1 MTKRKTFLTIGAPLL
16 ILSLYLGLRR
26 EKVEEPVAMAARPA
40 ASGDRAAGA
49 DLPAQ
54 PRAAGASE
62 AAVAPVDAELVAH
75 LRSRYGAN
83 IGSRYVQIKLIEA
96 LMRHFQKQDPL
107 RWQEAL
113 LAAVRAAFPERHDE
127 IAKNLERR
135 LDYERWMKE
144 SRARLDELD
153 PEQRRAAIREERDR
167 LFGEEAAGEI
177 WASEQKNQ
185 AVSDTLAEIDGQQGK
200 SVSEKLATYKERL
213 EEIHEDQVDG
223 YLENHRHEVMN
234 RFLGLESVQAELDA
248 MSAEARAA
256 SLREIR
262 KGMGLD
268 EAALGRWDALDH
280 ERDARWAA
288 GKKYMDERAALA
300 AAYSGQELAAKL
312 ADLRRRTFGEEAEVI
327 AAEEESGLFRFDR
340 KRRWG
345 QN

>member
-1 MTKRKTFLTIGAPLL
+1 MTKRKTLLAIGAPLL
-16 ILSLYLGLRR
+16 VLSLYLGLRR
-26 EKVEEPVAMAARPA
+26 EETEEPVAMAAGA

-49 DLPAQ
+49 ERPAR
-54 PRAAGASE
+54 PRAAGASGAP
-62 AAVAPVDAELVAH
+62 AAAAVDAELVAH

-113 LAAVRAAFPERHDE
+113 LAAVRAAFPDRYDE
-127 IAKNLERR
+127 IARNLEGR
-135 LDYERWMKE
+135 LAYERWLE
-144 SRARLDELD
+144 EDRARLDALD
-153 PEQRRAAIREERDR
+153 PEARRAAIREERER
-167 LFGEEAAGEI
+167 LFGEEAADEI
-177 WASEQKNQ
+177 WASEQKSQ

-200 SVSEKLATYKERL
+200 SLGERLATYKERL
-213 EEIHEDQVDG
+213 EEIHEEGYDR

-234 RFLGLESVQAELDA
+234 RFLSLESVQAELDA

-268 EAALGRWDALDH
+268 EAALGRWDSLDH
-280 ERDARWAA
+280 DRDARWDA
-288 GKKYMDERAALA
+288 GKRYMAERAALVEA
-300 AAYSGQELAAKL
+300 HGGEELGRKL
-312 ADLRRRTFGEEAEVI
+312 AELRRRHFGDEAEVI
-327 AAEEESGLFRFDR
+327 AAEEEGGFFRFDR
-340 KRRWG
+340 PRRWG